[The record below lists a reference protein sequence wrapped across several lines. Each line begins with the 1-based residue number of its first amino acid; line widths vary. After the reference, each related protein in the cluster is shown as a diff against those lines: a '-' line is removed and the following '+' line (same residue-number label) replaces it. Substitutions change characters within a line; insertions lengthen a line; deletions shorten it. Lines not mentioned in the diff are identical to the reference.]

1 MNGLPMSQILPAIPH
16 DKKEKS
22 NSWRYSVAG
31 SRDLRI
37 DLMRGIAL
45 VMMVVAHTEVMSIFN
60 IFTWER
66 FGLTTGAEG
75 FVILSGFML
84 GMLNRARLHKVVLLT
99 VSWGL
104 YLRAWKIY
112 RVNIIIILSF
122 LGLAYIPFINVF
134 EVTHFTDRFSGTS
147 WSLYPVTPQIK
158 ETWFNIILYLQ
169 IGPHQTQIL
178 GLYIFLLLLSPLFLA
193 MLQKGKVLWLLSLS
207 LLVYGCWQRWPMR
220 VTAAEFEFAFPLL
233 AWQFIFV
240 LGMSCGWYK
249 EELLSFARTPPG
261 KVAVTAMVLV
271 ALILGFIAQNHT
283 NPFMPP
289 ALLMHTISP
298 ADFNAFYHT
307 WAAKNGLGPIRV
319 LNDIC
324 LMVTVYLL
332 LTWCW
337 QPIYR
342 LTGWFL
348 IPLGQRSLYTFI
360 LHVYVV
366 LVVSQ
371 FVTFDLWRQEWM
383 MNTFVHAAALGALW
397 LMAKYNVGARWIPN

>member
-1 MNGLPMSQILPAIPH
+1 MSHIAPVITQKER
-16 DKKEKS
+16 DKTKD
-22 NSWRYSVAG
+22 WHYCLAG
-31 SRDLRI
+31 ARDLRI
-37 DLMRGIAL
+37 DFMRGIAL

-84 GMLNRARLHKVVLLT
+84 GMLNRVRLQKAVLLT
-99 VSWGL
+99 ISWGL

-112 RVNIIIILSF
+112 RVNIIIIISF
-122 LGLAYIPFINVF
+122 LLLGNLPFINVF
-134 EVTHFTDRFSGTS
+134 EVTHFTDRYAGTT
-147 WSLYPVTPQIK
+147 WALYPVTPQIK
-158 ETWFNIILYLQ
+158 ETWFNIVLYLQ

-178 GLYIFLLLLSPLFLA
+178 GLYIFLLLLSPLFLG
-193 MLQKGKVLWLLSLS
+193 MLQQGKVYWLLGLS
-207 LLVYGCWQRWPMR
+207 LLVYGCWQRWPVR
-220 VTAAEFEFAFPLL
+220 VTPSEFEFAFPLL

-261 KVAVTAMVLV
+261 KVAVAALVVV
-271 ALILGFIAQNHT
+271 ALILGFVAQNHT

-289 ALLMHTISP
+289 ALLLHIIPPTE
-298 ADFNAFYHT
+298 FNAFYHT

-319 LNDIC
+319 LNDIS
-324 LMVTVYLL
+324 LMVVVYLL

-337 QPIYR
+337 LPLYR
-342 LTGWFL
+342 LAGWFL

-366 LVVSQ
+366 LAVSQ
-371 FVTFDLWRQEWM
+371 FVTFDLWRQDWVV
-383 MNTFVHAAALGALW
+383 NTLIHAVALGVLW
-397 LMAKYNVGARWIPN
+397 LMAKYNVAARWIPN